1 LLNASSNFSWHLPAL
16 SAPTIVAIFSTY
28 SWWAIRGFLHY
39 QRMREVIFV
48 LETAF
53 TAFHLNFELLN
64 PPFEGLGAG
73 NNNGPKPPSDAAI
86 REEFLRRNVTDIQ
99 NGA

>member
-1 LLNASSNFSWHLPAL
+1 L
-16 SAPTIVAIFSTY
+16 APIIVAIFSAY

-53 TAFHLNFELLN
+53 TAFHQNFELLN

-73 NNNGPKPPSDAAI
+73 NNNGIPPRGGAAI
-86 REEFLRRNVTDIQ
+86 GDEFLRQNVADI
-99 NGA
+99 